1 MSLPAFV
8 SYLTLEKK
16 YSRHTVIAY
25 ERDLKEFLLFCETE
39 LGISDFKEVKYAVIR
54 SWIVHLVHK
63 GISNR
68 SVNRKLSSVKAF
80 YKFQQ
85 KTGTITALPFSNH
98 QALKVER
105 KLQVPFSED
114 EMLAVLDSI
123 EYGDDFEGRRDK
135 LIIEILYTTGIRR
148 AELVNLK
155 LVGFDAGNKTLKVL
169 GKRNKERILPLL
181 PGLEASIARYLLER
195 ERLEMI
201 IDPEFLLLTKT
212 GAKIYETL
220 VYRVINKYLSSVSPK
235 VKKSPHMLRHTFA
248 THLLNRGADLNAV
261 KELLGHSSLASTQMY
276 THNSIAK
283 LKEVHATAHP
293 RNKEQ

>member
-54 SWIVHLVHK
+54 NWIVHLVQK

-123 EYGDDFEGRRDK
+123 EYGDDFE
-135 LIIEILYTTGIRR
+135 
-148 AELVNLK
+148 
-155 LVGFDAGNKTLKVL
+155 
-169 GKRNKERILPLL
+169 
-181 PGLEASIARYLLER
+181 
-195 ERLEMI
+195 
-201 IDPEFLLLTKT
+201 
-212 GAKIYETL
+212 
-220 VYRVINKYLSSVSPK
+220 
-235 VKKSPHMLRHTFA
+235 
-248 THLLNRGADLNAV
+248 
-261 KELLGHSSLASTQMY
+261 
-276 THNSIAK
+276 
-283 LKEVHATAHP
+283 
-293 RNKEQ
+293 

>member
-1 MSLPAFV
+1 MSVTAFV

-16 YSRHTVIAY
+16 YSRHTTTAY
-25 ERDLKEFLLFCETE
+25 ERDIKEFLSFCETM
-39 LGISDFKEVKYAVIR
+39 LGIEDFKDVKYTHIR
-54 SWIVHLVHK
+54 NWIVHLVQK
-63 GISNR
+63 GIANR

-85 KTGTITALPFSNH
+85 KIGTVQAVPFLNH
-98 QALKVER
+98 QALKAER
-105 KLQVPFSED
+105 KLQVPFSEQ

-123 EYGDDFEGRRDK
+123 EYGDDFEGKRDK

-148 AELVNLK
+148 TELVNLK
-155 LVGFDAGNKTLKVL
+155 VTGFDVKNKTLKVL

-181 PGLEASIARYLLER
+181 PGLETSISNYLLER
-195 ERLEMI
+195 EKLETI
-201 IDPEFLLLTKT
+201 VDPAFLLLTKSGT
-212 GAKIYETL
+212 KIYETL
-220 VYRVINKYLSSVSPK
+220 VYRIINRYLSTVSPK
-235 VKKSPHMLRHTFA
+235 VKKSPHILRHTFA

-261 KELLGHSSLASTQMY
+261 KELLGHSSLASTQVY

>member
-1 MSLPAFV
+1 MSLSAFV

-16 YSRHTVIAY
+16 YSRHTITAY
-25 ERDLKEFLLFCETE
+25 ERDIKAFLSFCETTS
-39 LGISDFKEVKYAVIR
+39 GIVDFKEVNYTAIR
-54 SWIVHLVHK
+54 NWIIHLVQK
-63 GISNR
+63 GIANR

-85 KTGTITALPFSNH
+85 RIGNVDAVPFSNH

-105 KLQVPFSED
+105 KLQVPFSEQ

-123 EYGDDFEGRRDK
+123 EYGDDFEGKRDK

-155 LVGFDAGNKTLKVL
+155 MVGFDAKNKTLKVL

-181 PGLEASIARYLLER
+181 PELETSISAYLLDR
-195 ERLEMI
+195 EKLQGI
-201 IDPEFLLLTKT
+201 SDSEFLLLTKSGT
-212 GAKIYETL
+212 KIYETL
-220 VYRVINKYLSSVSPK
+220 VYRVINRYLSAVSPK
-235 VKKSPHMLRHTFA
+235 VKKSPHILRHTFA

-261 KELLGHSSLASTQMY
+261 KELLGHSSLASTQVY

-283 LKEVHATAHP
+283 LKEVHAAAHP
-293 RNKEQ
+293 RNKE

>member
-1 MSLPAFV
+1 MSVTAFV

-16 YSRHTVIAY
+16 YSRHTTTAY
-25 ERDLKEFLLFCETE
+25 ERDIKEFLSFCETM
-39 LGISDFKEVKYAVIR
+39 LGIEDFKDVKYTHIR
-54 SWIVHLVHK
+54 NWIVHLVQK
-63 GISNR
+63 GIANR

-85 KTGTITALPFSNH
+85 KIGTVQAVPFLNH
-98 QALKVER
+98 QALKAER
-105 KLQVPFSED
+105 KLQVPFSEQ

-123 EYGDDFEGRRDK
+123 EYGDDFEGKRDK

-148 AELVNLK
+148 TELVNLK
-155 LVGFDAGNKTLKVL
+155 VTGFDVKNKTLKVL

-181 PGLEASIARYLLER
+181 PGLETSISNDLLER
-195 ERLEMI
+195 EKLETI
-201 IDPEFLLLTKT
+201 VDPAFLLLTKSGT
-212 GAKIYETL
+212 KIYETL
-220 VYRVINKYLSSVSPK
+220 VYRIINRYLSTVSPK
-235 VKKSPHMLRHTFA
+235 VKKSPHILRHTFA

-261 KELLGHSSLASTQMY
+261 KELLGHSSLASTQVY